1 MTNRKVLFGLGLP
14 AGVGEVEAL
23 LAQAVAA
30 DAGGLDLVTVSD
42 HPYLAERLDAYAAV
56 GMVLGRTA
64 QLTVAVNVTN
74 LPTRPAPMLARTITS
89 LSALSG
95 GRVALGIGAGGLWP
109 EIVRLGVPP
118 LSPGQAVRAMEE
130 AIVVVRALSGGG
142 GPVTY
147 EGEFY
152 RVDGLVPARVPTPPI
167 WTGSVAPK
175 SLAVTGRRADGWIPG
190 HAADWLSQRYAT
202 SRPIIDEAATA
213 AGRDPAE
220 VATIYNLPGRIT
232 ASPLRATRDAGGR
245 WIGGSVE
252 QWVAELTGAVLAHGA
267 GGFILFPVH
276 DGTPL
281 DTTLGRWAREIAP
294 AVREA
299 VTG

>member
-1 MTNRKVLFGLGLP
+1 
-14 AGVGEVEAL
+14 
-23 LAQAVAA
+23 
-30 DAGGLDLVTVSD
+30 
-42 HPYLAERLDAYAAV
+42 
-56 GMVLGRTA
+56 
-64 QLTVAVNVTN
+64 
-74 LPTRPAPMLARTITS
+74 
-89 LSALSG
+89 
-95 GRVALGIGAGGLWP
+95 
-109 EIVRLGVPP
+109 
-118 LSPGQAVRAMEE
+118 MEE

-267 GGFILFPVH
+267 GASSSSRCTTAPH
-276 DGTPL
+276 WTPRSAV
-281 DTTLGRWAREIAP
+281 GRGRSRRRYGRQSPGE
-294 AVREA
+294 
-299 VTG
+299 GS